1 MLLDAQQRIAELEAA
16 LAAKDAQIAALL
28 AQVEALT
35 KQVAE
40 LTEKLAQNSRNSHLP
55 PSSDPPGSAGK
66 TGHGGKPK
74 SERRRGGQRGHRG
87 TRRTLVPPE
96 QVNEIIDLYPAEC
109 ENCWKALPEIP
120 DTNAK
125 RYQTTEVPPILPH
138 TTEVRRHAVACPC
151 CGHKTRAAYDENV
164 IPASPFGPRLMSIIA
179 LLTGAYHVSRR
190 KTATLLLDLVGVPI
204 SLGAISAVEAR
215 VADAVK
221 PAVDEAWTRIESAS
235 VKHTDGTSWLKAGTL
250 LALWTIA
257 TAAAT
262 VFKIVTDGSR
272 ATLEP
277 LYGALRGILVSDRAK
292 ALGFWAMERRQI
304 CWAHLLRKAVS
315 FSERDGPSATFGRD
329 LLNYIGILF
338 DYWHDYKAGKL
349 DRATFR
355 AWMAPVRAQVES
367 LLVRAVASNIDRL
380 SGSCADILAHKPA
393 LWTFVDHEDVEPTN
407 NHAEREL
414 RAFVGLVS
422 LCISSSS
429 TWDSQGALIARNSTR
444 TTALCAVA

>member
-1 MLLDAQQRIAELEAA
+1 VLDAQQRIAELEVVV
-16 LAAKDAQIAALL
+16 AAKDAQIVVLKE
-28 AQVEALT
+28 QVATLMATVAALT

-66 TGHGGKPK
+66 PGHGGKPK
-74 SERRRGGQRGHRG
+74 SARRRGGQRGHRG
-87 TRRTLVPPE
+87 TRRTLVPQE
-96 QVNEIIDLYPAEC
+96 QVNEIVDLYPAEC

-120 DTNAK
+120 DTHAK
-125 RYQTTEVPPILPH
+125 RYQVTEVPPILPH

-164 IPASPFGPRLMSIIA
+164 IPASPFGPRLMSIVA

-190 KTATLLLDLVGVPI
+190 KTATLLSDLVGVPI

-221 PAVDEAWTRIESAS
+221 PAVDEAWTRVEGAS

-277 LYGALRGILVSDRAK
+277 LYCLI
-292 ALGFWAMERRQI
+292 
-304 CWAHLLRKAVS
+304 AVPS
-315 FSERDGPSATFGRD
+315 RCTARYAASSSAIAPRPWGSGRWSAARSAGHTCCARPCPSASAT
-329 LLNYIGILF
+329 
-338 DYWHDYKAGKL
+338 A
-349 DRATFR
+349 RAPR
-355 AWMAPVRAQVES
+355 S
-367 LLVRAVASNIDRL
+367 VATS
-380 SGSCADILAHKPA
+380 
-393 LWTFVDHEDVEPTN
+393 
-407 NHAEREL
+407 
-414 RAFVGLVS
+414 
-422 LCISSSS
+422 
-429 TWDSQGALIARNSTR
+429 
-444 TTALCAVA
+444 